1 MLIPQRAGHLL
12 YPTVEIRALA
22 PQIRDS
28 RQEASR
34 PTAPIGCETDYLNQG
49 ETLLVLPNMSSVT
62 ASLDSAGPAGGAW
75 VVDSRARV
83 ETAPG

>member
-22 PQIRDS
+22 PRSQDS
-28 RQEASR
+28 QPEASR
-34 PTAPIGCETDYLNQG
+34 LVSPIGCETDYVNQG
-49 ETLLVLPNMSSVT
+49 ETLLVLPNMSGVT
-62 ASLDSAGPAGGAW
+62 ASLDSGGPAGGAW

-83 ETAPG
+83 ETTSG